1 MQATGSAMSVFS
13 SGANKGG
20 FATQAAANRKADKG
34 KLVCARCGGERIAV
48 ETVKVKTD
56 EAIRLLSQNDG

>member
-1 MQATGSAMSVFS
+1 MQATDSAMSVCS

-34 KLVCARCGGERIAV
+34 ELVCARRGGERIAV